1 MTLRL
6 GLLALLLAAGC
17 RGQYIRPVS
26 DEPIAATPERLQR
39 GSYLVNQV
47 TFCGACHTAREHGN
61 ILTEPERKD
70 AFLGGGNV
78 YADKGFGTLWIPNI
92 TPDPDTG
99 IGKWKDDEI
108 LRLLR
113 DGVAPVRDFM
123 VPLMPFAYYQ
133 HLSDEDARSVVAYLR
148 SVPPYRQERPRQERK
163 LGFMQ
168 KMMFG
173 MVGVQM
179 HKPVAN
185 VPAPD
190 RGNKI
195 DYGRYLA
202 RIALCGDCHSLS
214 DKGPRPETDPLAFAG
229 SDVPFEDPGLGKVYA
244 ANLTGDVETGLGR
257 HDAAA
262 IKQALRNGTRLDGKR
277 LAPPMATL
285 IPHLSGMTDE
295 DLDAL
300 VAYLKTVAPVKRRV
314 PARELVEPLRA
325 QLGG

>member
-6 GLLALLLAAGC
+6 GLLAVLLAAGC

-92 TPDPDTG
+92 TPDADTG

-113 DGVAPVRDFM
+113 DGVAPDRDFM
-123 VPLMPFAYYQ
+123 VPLMPFGYYQ

-148 SVPPYRQERPRQERK
+148 SVPPYRQERP
-163 LGFMQ
+163 
-168 KMMFG
+168 
-173 MVGVQM
+173 
-179 HKPVAN
+179 
-185 VPAPD
+185 
-190 RGNKI
+190 
-195 DYGRYLA
+195 
-202 RIALCGDCHSLS
+202 
-214 DKGPRPETDPLAFAG
+214 
-229 SDVPFEDPGLGKVYA
+229 
-244 ANLTGDVETGLGR
+244 
-257 HDAAA
+257 
-262 IKQALRNGTRLDGKR
+262 
-277 LAPPMATL
+277 
-285 IPHLSGMTDE
+285 
-295 DLDAL
+295 
-300 VAYLKTVAPVKRRV
+300 
-314 PARELVEPLRA
+314 
-325 QLGG
+325 

>member
-6 GLLALLLAAGC
+6 GLLAVLLASGC

-47 TFCGACHTAREHGN
+47 TFCGACHA
-61 ILTEPERKD
+61 
-70 AFLGGGNV
+70 
-78 YADKGFGTLWIPNI
+78 
-92 TPDPDTG
+92 PD
-99 IGKWKDDEI
+99 
-108 LRLLR
+108 
-113 DGVAPVRDFM
+113 RDFM

-214 DKGPRPETDPLAFAG
+214 DKGPRPETDPLAYAG
-229 SDVPFEDPGLGKVYA
+229 SDVPFEDPALGKVYA

-262 IKQALRNGTRLDGKR
+262 IKQALRNGMRLDGKR
-277 LAPPMATL
+277 LAPPMSTL
-285 IPHLSGMTDE
+285 IPHIAGMTDE

-300 VAYLKTVAPVKRRV
+300 IAYLKTVAPVKRRV
-314 PARELVEPLRA
+314 PARELVEPLRS
-325 QLGG
+325 QLDR